1 MRSKKTP
8 NIQTMTTIALEGMHF
23 HAYHGYYE
31 EERVIGNHFIVDV
44 YVELLANIG
53 GTSDDLGQTVNYETI
68 YLICQAEMK
77 KNRKLLEK
85 IAQSIGERIK
95 GFFDQVQSVKVRV
108 RKLNPPLGGRVDS
121 AYVEVEVK
129 GGFGGFGG
137 GEEDEPGF
145 GRLSDFFK

>member
-1 MRSKKTP
+1 
-8 NIQTMTTIALEGMHF
+8 MTTIALEGMHF

-31 EERVIGNHFIVDV
+31 EEREIGNHFIVDV
-44 YVELLANIG
+44 YVEIMANIG
-53 GTSDDLGQTVNYETI
+53 GTSDELGQTVNYETI

-95 GFFDQVQSVKVRV
+95 GFFDQVQSVRVRV

-129 GGFGGFGG
+129 GGFGGFSQ
-137 GEEDEPGF
+137 EEDDEPDF
-145 GRLSDFFK
+145 GRLSDLFQ

>member
-1 MRSKKTP
+1 
-8 NIQTMTTIALEGMHF
+8 MTTIALEGMHF

-31 EERVIGNHFIVDV
+31 EEREIGNHFIVDV
-44 YVELLANIG
+44 YVEIMANIG
-53 GTSDDLGQTVNYETI
+53 GTSDELGQTVNYETI

-95 GFFDQVQSVKVRV
+95 GFFDQVQSVRVRV

-129 GGFGGFGG
+129 GGFGGFGR
-137 GEEDEPGF
+137 GEDDEPDF
-145 GRLSDFFK
+145 GSLSDFFQ

>member
-1 MRSKKTP
+1 
-8 NIQTMTTIALEGMHF
+8 MTTIALEGMHF

-31 EERVIGNHFIVDV
+31 EEREIGNHFIVDV
-44 YVELLANIG
+44 YVEIMANIG
-53 GTSDDLGQTVNYETI
+53 GTSDELGQTVNYETI

-95 GFFDQVQSVKVRV
+95 GFFDQVQSVRVRV

-129 GGFGGFGG
+129 GGFGGFR
-137 GEEDEPGF
+137 GEEDDEPDF
-145 GRLSDFFK
+145 GSLSDLFQ

>member
-1 MRSKKTP
+1 
-8 NIQTMTTIALEGMHF
+8 MTTIALEGMHF

-31 EERVIGNHFIVDV
+31 EEREIGNHFIVDV
-44 YVELLANIG
+44 YVEIMANIG

-129 GGFGGFGG
+129 GGFGNLG
-137 GEEDEPGF
+137 GEQGGEPDF
-145 GRLSDFFK
+145 GSFSDLFR